1 MVQGYNDRQHCH
13 AGPEKASG
21 LYLENES
28 MVRNEQNIQVCKSG
42 EAIVCAYF
50 YVPGEKFGI

>member
-1 MVQGYNDRQHCH
+1 MVQGCYNRQYCH
-13 AGPEKASG
+13 AGLEKASG

-28 MVRNEQNIQVCKSG
+28 MVGNEQKNTGLYEG

-50 YVPGEKFGI
+50 YVPGEKFGT